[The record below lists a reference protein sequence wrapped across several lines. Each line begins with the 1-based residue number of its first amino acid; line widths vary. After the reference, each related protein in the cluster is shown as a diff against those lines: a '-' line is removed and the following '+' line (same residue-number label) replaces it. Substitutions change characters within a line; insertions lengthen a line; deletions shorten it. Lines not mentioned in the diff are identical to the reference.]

1 MWKTK
6 EVQEILVNPQ
16 YQRARQRQRGIYKG
30 YLREISSTS
39 RSILITVVPAIDRV
53 IVEIANSRGWTEW
66 LIPCRPSLEENDLA
80 EFNMLGLLRA
90 LAGEHLP
97 KDLILGQVEEMY
109 KRYHILEK
117 EG

>member
-53 IVEIANSRGWTEW
+53 IVEGH
-66 LIPCRPSLEENDLA
+66 
-80 EFNMLGLLRA
+80 LLRRMTS
-90 LAGEHLP
+90 LSLTC
-97 KDLILGQVEEMY
+97 LGSSGHWQVNTCQ
-109 KRYHILEK
+109 KI
-117 EG
+117 

>member
-39 RSILITVVPAIDRV
+39 RSILITVVPAIVWV